1 MDWHAKKTSTVS
13 VTLLSQRAGGCV
25 VNDRIMWVCFSPS
38 LVPGAVTVKEDVSNL
53 FMVNFL
59 ALVLYFNI

>member
-1 MDWHAKKTSTVS
+1 MWSTM
-13 VTLLSQRAGGCV
+13 
-25 VNDRIMWVCFSPS
+25 RIMWVCFSPS

-53 FMVNFL
+53 FVVNFL